1 MHRSVLRPS
10 LLALHRSRSA
20 AIALA
25 HVLVFGAA
33 RSDAQASLSAS
44 GANAAAIQ
52 ANVDAFRLALGP
64 LNANVAGSFGSGR
77 REINW
82 DGVPNGF
89 AAPNALPANFFN
101 VNSPRGVQF
110 STPGTGFA
118 VSANSGVAP
127 VEFGDIF
134 APYTDTFE
142 AFSQQRLFTAIGSN
156 IVDVNFFIA
165 GSPTAAFTRAFGVV
179 FSDVDLM
186 NTTSMQFFDGAN
198 ASLGTFFAAPGA
210 FSFLGVSFAS
220 SVISRVRIT
229 NGNTALAAGVTD
241 GDNRDLVVMDDFI
254 YAETVVPEPETYAL
268 VATGLLAIAIVRRR
282 RQAA

>member
-1 MHRSVLRPS
+1 MPRSFPRFSSFSVQ
-10 LLALHRSRSA
+10 RSRSA
-20 AIALA
+20 AITLA
-25 HVLVFGAA
+25 HVLVFGAT
-33 RSDAQASLSAS
+33 RLNAQSTLSAA

-52 ANVDAFRLALGP
+52 ATVDAFRLSLGP

-89 AAPNALPANFFN
+89 AAPNALPGNFFN

-110 STPGTGFA
+110 ATPGSGFA
-118 VSANSGVAP
+118 VSANSGVATID
-127 VEFGDIF
+127 FGDID
-134 APYTDTFE
+134 ASYTNTFDP
-142 AFSQQRLFTAIGSN
+142 FSAQRLFTAIGSN

-165 GSPTAAFTRAFGVV
+165 GASTSAFTRAFGVI
-179 FSDVDLM
+179 FSDVDLT
-186 NTTSMQFFDGAN
+186 NTTSLQFFDGAN
-198 ASLGTFFAAPGA
+198 ASLGTFFAAPGP
-210 FSFLGVSFAS
+210 FSFLGVSFGS

-229 NGNTALAAGVTD
+229 SGNTALAASVTD
-241 GDNRDLVVMDDFI
+241 AGDRDLVVMDDFI

-268 VATGLLAIAIVRRR
+268 VVAGLLAIAIVRRR